1 MPVSDDRLRDALR
14 GAAREPTLDG
24 VADGVHAK
32 WARRRTI
39 RRVERAAL
47 AGGLLAGVIVAG
59 VVALDATG
67 GDQQVTVA
75 PAHGAIPVVRVVDD
89 TGAHRAAVTPVHV
102 EPDEGYVRGPLLAS
116 GDHIAMAAYDRD
128 GTSYA
133 FPPSR
138 IVRIET
144 DGTVVDRVDLQG
156 EILSLA
162 DGEGARWALTR
173 DKTVI
178 GPEDPE
184 FRVKRVGPDGV
195 VASNPVPPGEQPV
208 GRIAAGGGGV
218 WVPVRD
224 GVLRFDSVTGAFAAK
239 IPLSTTTDQRAVV
252 ASGKFVSVTDANAQ
266 LRLDPASDAPAG
278 MIALLPIGT
287 RIVDAAGAG
296 GALPVL
302 LSSDESETAW
312 LVSDGEREIVLPDG
326 FAPTGILAAADV
338 VWVAGSRAGVPTLLV
353 IDPSASTLEV
363 ARTVRLAN
371 TSDFSV
377 TFISPRSAIVVSAGS
392 AYRVRLPE

>member
-67 GDQQVTVA
+67 SDQQVTVA

-128 GTSYA
+128 GTSYT

-156 EILSLA
+156 EVLSLA

-239 IPLSTTTDQRAVV
+239 IPLSTTTDRRAVV
-252 ASGKFVSVTDANAQ
+252 ASGKFVYATDGNQ
-266 LRLDPASDAPAG
+266 QVRLDPARD
-278 MIALLPIGT
+278 T
-287 RIVDAAGAG
+287 AAGSV
-296 GALPVL
+296 GALAPGLEIVNAASPGTFGASYL
-302 LSSDESETAW
+302 LASESGAAW
-312 LVSDGEREIVLPDG
+312 IVSDGERQMVLPDG

-371 TSDFSV
+371 TSDLSV